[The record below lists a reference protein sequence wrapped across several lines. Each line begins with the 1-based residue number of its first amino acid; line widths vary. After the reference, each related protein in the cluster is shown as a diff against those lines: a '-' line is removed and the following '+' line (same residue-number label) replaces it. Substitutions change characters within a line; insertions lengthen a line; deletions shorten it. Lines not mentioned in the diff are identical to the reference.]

1 MYKLAISYLILIAP
15 SCSSRR
21 MQGDLATSQNHNRL
35 KEVEDGL
42 LGLGIN

>member
-15 SCSSRR
+15 SRCSRR
-21 MQGDLATSQNHNRL
+21 MDGDLATSQNHNRL

-42 LGLGIN
+42 LEVGIN